1 MERTEGSR
9 SGSARYIGGAA
20 PRGRCADS
28 PGRGAT
34 LARSERSRLATVT
47 IPAPDLRPDSFLR
60 HAAGEARGFWSRGE
74 RWVAH
79 RGVAAELRG
88 DPLSAGSGRGD
99 RYDRVGAEALSLAV
113 DPLLP
118 TGVTRAPRVRFYGG
132 FSFRSDHDASGVWAD
147 FPSWRFHLPT
157 WELEGDGSG
166 DAWLRIRTL
175 VPEGSSDEVFPRLRR
190 EAEQLRAELATHPDG
205 SRRVQ
210 PVQGRANATER
221 AAWEA
226 AVETSLE
233 AIRNG
238 SISKAVLARTMDV
251 ELDGTLDPADVVE
264 RLQEVNRGSHVFL
277 FEPVAGS
284 AIVGAAPETVAT
296 LRDGVFHATAVAGSI
311 RRGDTP
317 REQAELAARLLA
329 SDKDRAE
336 QRIALDDMVARLETV
351 AHQIRT
357 DPQPHVLTL
366 ARIQHLETEIRA
378 SVPAGVTVLDL
389 LRLLHPTPAV
399 CGLPRDAAM
408 AFLAEEEPFERGWYA
423 GPVGWF
429 DADGNGVFAPALRTG
444 VSTGS
449 GWRLFAGAG
458 IVEGSVPA
466 LEWEETGIKFE
477 PMLEAL
483 RESGAE
489 LSAGSGVA
497 FRGPAPDVTP

>member
-1 MERTEGSR
+1 M
-9 SGSARYIGGAA
+9 
-20 PRGRCADS
+20 
-28 PGRGAT
+28 
-34 LARSERSRLATVT
+34 
-47 IPAPDLRPDSFLR
+47 
-60 HAAGEARGFWSRGE
+60 
-74 RWVAH
+74 
-79 RGVAAELRG
+79 
-88 DPLSAGSGRGD
+88 
-99 RYDRVGAEALSLAV
+99 
-113 DPLLP
+113 
-118 TGVTRAPRVRFYGG
+118 RFYGG
-132 FSFRSDHDASGVWAD
+132 FSFRSDHECRGVWAD
-147 FPSWRFHLPT
+147 FAASLFHLPV

-166 DAWLRIRTL
+166 DAWLRVRAL
-175 VPEGSSDEVFPRLRR
+175 VPGRAGDEVFGRLRR
-190 EAEQLRAELATHPDG
+190 EAEQLRAELATHPER
-205 SRRVQ
+205 SRRAS
-210 PVQGRANATER
+210 PVRGRATATDRVAWER
-221 AAWEA
+221 A
-226 AVETSLE
+226 VESSLD
-233 AIRNG
+233 AIRAG
-238 SISKAVLARTMDV
+238 SVSKVVLARTMDID
-251 ELDGTLDPADVVE
+251 LDDTLDPADVVE

-277 FEPVAGS
+277 FEPVAGA

-311 RRGDTP
+311 RRGATP

-378 SVPAGVTVLDL
+378 SVPAGVSVLDL

-408 AFLAEEEPFERGWYA
+408 AFLTAEEPFERGWYA

-444 VSTGS
+444 ISTGS

-458 IVEGSVPA
+458 IVEGSVPQ

-483 RESGAE
+483 RATGAE
-489 LSAGSGVA
+489 LAAGDGVA
-497 FRGPAPDVTP
+497 FRDPADGGLRTS

>member
-1 MERTEGSR
+1 M
-9 SGSARYIGGAA
+9 
-20 PRGRCADS
+20 
-28 PGRGAT
+28 
-34 LARSERSRLATVT
+34 ARSPEATRLATVT
-47 IPAPDLRPDSFLR
+47 IPAPDIRPGTFLR
-60 HAAGEARGFWSRGE
+60 HATGEPRGFWARGE

-88 DPLSAGSGRGD
+88 DEEAAAGRFDDVASAARGVAL
-99 RYDRVGAEALSLAV
+99 RV
-113 DPLLP
+113 LLP
-118 TGVTRAPRVRFYGG
+118 EGAARAPRVRFYGG
-132 FSFRSDHDASGVWAD
+132 FSFRPDHRAEGVWDD
-147 FPSWRFHLPT
+147 FPASLFHLPVF
-157 WELEGDGSG
+157 ELEGDGSG
-166 DAWLRIRTL
+166 DAWLRARTL
-175 VPEGSSDEVFPRLRR
+175 VDTRAIDGTRGVREVFGRLRR
-190 EAEQLRAELATHPDG
+190 TAEALRAELATLAHFPEAG
-205 SRRVQ
+205 
-210 PVQGRANATER
+210 ATVRGKTTPTDRPTWER
-221 AAWEA
+221 AVA
-226 AVETSLE
+226 ASLG
-233 AIRNG
+233 AIRSG
-238 SISKAVLARTMDV
+238 SISKAVLARTLEI
-251 ELDGTLDPADVVE
+251 ELDATIDPAHVVA
-264 RLQEVNRGSHVFL
+264 RLWQVNHGSHVFL

-284 AIVGAAPETVAT
+284 ALLGAAPETVAT

-311 RRGDTP
+311 RRGDSP

-336 QRIALDDMVARLETV
+336 QSIALDDMVARLSTI
-351 AHQIRT
+351 AQQIRT

-378 SVPAGVTVLDL
+378 SVPTDVGVLDL

-408 AFLAEEEPFERGWYA
+408 EFLAEEEPFERGWYA

-429 DADGNGVFAPALRTG
+429 DAEGNGVFAPALRTG

-489 LSAGSGVA
+489 LEAGSEVVSS
-497 FRGPAPDVTP
+497 GPTAEPGA

>member
-1 MERTEGSR
+1 MGDHLVAHDSSR
-9 SGSARYIGGAA
+9 
-20 PRGRCADS
+20 
-28 PGRGAT
+28 
-34 LARSERSRLATVT
+34 RLATVT
-47 IPAPDLRPDSFLR
+47 VPAPDLRPKPFLR
-60 HAAGEARGFWSRGE
+60 HASGDARGFWARGE
-74 RWVAH
+74 RWLAH
-79 RGVAAELRG
+79 RGVTVELVADR
-88 DPLSAGSGRGD
+88 SAGGD
-99 RYDRVGAEALSLAV
+99 RFGVSADVARDVARRA
-113 DPLLP
+113 LLP
-118 TGVTRAPRVRFYGG
+118 SGTARAPRVQFYGG
-132 FSFRSDHDASGVWAD
+132 FSFRSDHEAAGVWAD
-147 FPSWRFHLPT
+147 FPDGLFQLPAV
-157 WELEGDGSG
+157 ELEGDGSG
-166 DAWLRIRTL
+166 DAWLRVRAL
-175 VPEGSSDEVFPRLRR
+175 VDADAGNEVFQRLRT
-190 EAEQLRAELATHPDG
+190 EAESLRAELASRADFEG
-205 SRRVQ
+205 SSDRV
-210 PVQGRANATER
+210 PGRATATER

-226 AVETSLE
+226 AVDASLG
-233 AIRNG
+233 AIRSG

-251 ELDGTLDPADVVE
+251 ELEGHVDPVDVVAQ
-264 RLQEVNRGSHVFL
+264 LWEVNRGSHVFL
-277 FEPVAGS
+277 FEPAPGS

-311 RRGDTP
+311 RRGETP

-378 SVPAGVTVLDL
+378 SVPAGVGVLDL
-389 LRLLHPTPAV
+389 VRLLHPTAAV

-408 AFLAEEEPFERGWYA
+408 AFLEQEEPFERGWYA

-429 DADGNGVFAPALRTG
+429 DAEGNGVFAPALRTG

-477 PMLEAL
+477 PMLDAL
-483 RESGAE
+483 RGAGAE
-489 LSAGSGVA
+489 L
-497 FRGPAPDVTP
+497 DMVTAQDAEIVGRDT